1 VCNLEIRSGPQS
13 LRRVVRRSVGLM
25 RHARRTGA
33 LITLLWHAVAFS
45 GEPSDYIRYAEDAK
59 SSRLEVAIKTF
70 LLPTGKTVDLIGVVH
85 IADAAYY
92 QELNRRFET
101 YDAVLFELVGDPRA
115 LTEAA
120 PITGGLSSVQQAAG
134 TYLNL
139 TFQLG
144 AIDYRKPNMVHADA
158 TTEEFAKMQLERG
171 ENMVTLFARAM
182 QAQMGG
188 PVNSAAMQE
197 LDAFGL
203 IRILMSDDSAAEF
216 KKSLAKVFDQMEAMT
231 AAMEGKDGTV
241 VLGGRNALV
250 VSSGEQGQGSARRQ
264 EATPD
269 RRVLRRRAHAR
280 HRGGA
285 GRRHAGEARARRVAG
300 GMDDAKGTA
309 CRTPC
314 AEMILTTPRAD
325 TNPARG
331 TTMRAS

>member
-1 VCNLEIRSGPQS
+1 MLPVCNLEIRSGPQS

-92 QELNRRFET
+92 QELNHRFDA
-101 YDAVLFELVGDPRA
+101 YDAVLFERVGDPRA
-115 LTEAA
+115 LTESA
-120 PITGGLSSVQQAAG
+120 PITGGLSSLQQAAG

-197 LDAFGL
+197 LDTFGL

-250 VSSGEQGQGSARRQ
+250 VSKVKAVLAGRKQRRI
-264 EATPD
+264 A
-269 RRVLRRRAHAR
+269 VFY
-280 HRGGA
+280 GGA
-285 GRRHAGEARARRVAG
+285 HMPGIEAALVGDMQAKPAQEEWLAAWTMPKAPLAG
-300 GMDDAKGTA
+300 
-309 CRTPC
+309 P
-314 AEMILTTPRAD
+314 
-325 TNPARG
+325 PALK
-331 TTMRAS
+331 